1 MAGLRNE
8 QVARYKSIVQS
19 SVHPVT
25 GDIIPALF
33 RVSAIAPVN
42 IPLVMLMITTL
53 ASNVPGTLFLHW
65 VNQSYNTA
73 CNYANRSGLKQD
85 MSQLGKAY
93 VLAVAS
99 ACSIAFGLGKL
110 VQNSP
115 RLHRFGVLIPCVAT
129 AAANVSNIGF
139 TRMSEI
145 TDGTQVS
152 DGEGNVIGMS
162 RIAGYECVKQTAIT
176 RCVLV
181 PTACFLLPPL
191 VNSFLR
197 AMRLMP
203 THPHFKLLLEV
214 LVVYASLQG
223 SLPLALAMYPQ
234 TASFSSTMLE
244 PQFHNVYV
252 NGKEVK
258 TLYANKGL

>member
-1 MAGLRNE
+1 M
-8 QVARYKSIVQS
+8 ARYKSIVRS
-19 SVHPVT
+19 SVHPST

-33 RVSAIAPVN
+33 RVSAIAPVSVP
-42 IPLVMLMITTL
+42 IILGMIATP
-53 ASNVPGTLFLHW
+53 ASNVPATLFLHW

-85 MSQLGKAY
+85 MGQLGRAY
-93 VLAVAS
+93 LLAVSS
-99 ACSIAFGLGKL
+99 ACSIAFGLGKI

-115 RLHRFGVLIPCVAT
+115 RLHRFGILIPCLAT

-145 TDGTQVS
+145 TGGTQVS
-152 DGEGNVIGMS
+152 DSEGNVIGVS
-162 RIAGYECVKQTAIT
+162 KIAGYECVKQTAIT

-181 PTACFLLPPL
+181 PTACFLLPPV
-191 VNSFLR
+191 VNYFLS

-203 THPHFKLLLEV
+203 SQPHVKLLLEV
-214 LVVYASLQG
+214 FVVYVSLQS
-223 SLPLALAMYPQ
+223 SLPLALAIYPQ
-234 TASFSSTMLE
+234 TASFPASMLE
-244 PQFHNVYV
+244 PQFHKLNF

-258 TLYANKGL
+258 VLYANKGL